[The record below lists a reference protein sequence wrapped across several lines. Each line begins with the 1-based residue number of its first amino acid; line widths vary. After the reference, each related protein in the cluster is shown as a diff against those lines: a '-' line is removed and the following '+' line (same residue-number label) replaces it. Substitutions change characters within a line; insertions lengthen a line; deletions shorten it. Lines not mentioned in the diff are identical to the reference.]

1 MKRFSTYVCEGC
13 GHRHRCRAHPDDS
26 QEALRLLSAP
36 GTDTNRDLLRAIG
49 LPQRVGAF
57 CEAEGLLVG
66 RLGVA
71 VSGGVDSM
79 VLMHC
84 LVEMGHRPLV
94 ISMDH
99 GLREESAG
107 ELAEVERCARA
118 LGLEFSGHC
127 LRLEDGPNL
136 AERARD
142 ARYAIMESLDLDSI
156 AVGHHC
162 DDQVET
168 VLDRMLRGSSSSGLS
183 GMSARRGRFVRPL
196 LEESRADI
204 SAWARLKQISFFD
217 DPSNR
222 KGTRSGRIR
231 HELIPLIRSIREG
244 APAAILRTAH
254 RLATDEDVLH
264 ELSVSL
270 LGPNGLDVRALEN
283 SSSPLVRR
291 ALLQL
296 VREARGDARGIGAT
310 HLDQILSLSKPGSWS
325 GLPGGGR
332 AVLDGCCFCAC
343 CRILQWSAQWH
354 LEPGGSGRLSP
365 ASQYGFVPSRKGK
378 KARGQRSRRECVQ
391 RAYLHVFGRTIRWL

>member
-1 MKRFSTYVCEGC
+1 MEQIGGEAVLHYVCEGC

-118 LGLEFSGHC
+118 LGWSFRVIA
-127 LRLEDGPNL
+127 RLEDGPTW
-136 AERARD
+136 ERARD
-142 ARYAIMESLDLDSI
+142 ARYAVIDSLIWTRLQSATI
-156 AVGHHC
+156 V
-162 DDQVET
+162 T
-168 VLDRMLRGSSSSGLS
+168 IRLRRCWTECFEE
-183 GMSARRGRFVRPL
+183 ARRLGCRACLREEGCCSPP

-204 SAWARLKQISFFD
+204 SAWKRLKQISFRMTQATERAPVVGYGTSWFLD
-217 DPSNR
+217 SQHSSRCAGCDFAYGPSTCNR
-222 KGTRSGRIR
+222 R
-231 HELIPLIRSIREG
+231 
-244 APAAILRTAH
+244 
-254 RLATDEDVLH
+254 
-264 ELSVSL
+264 
-270 LGPNGLDVRALEN
+270 
-283 SSSPLVRR
+283 
-291 ALLQL
+291 
-296 VREARGDARGIGAT
+296 
-310 HLDQILSLSKPGSWS
+310 
-325 GLPGGGR
+325 
-332 AVLDGCCFCAC
+332 
-343 CRILQWSAQWH
+343 
-354 LEPGGSGRLSP
+354 
-365 ASQYGFVPSRKGK
+365 
-378 KARGQRSRRECVQ
+378 
-391 RAYLHVFGRTIRWL
+391 